1 MRMVSRFLRSSDRG
15 SALVELGM
23 LLPLTIA
30 LLIGAMDLG
39 RVFYSAMAV
48 THAAGAGVH
57 YGARSLARSQDIAGM
72 VATANNAASDVSGFS
87 ATAARSCTC
96 WSAATSTESNMAS
109 CSDTCNSPSVV
120 RVYVTVTGTRTFNTL
135 VNYPGIPRTIT
146 LNRSA
151 KMRAK

>member
-1 MRMVSRFLRSSDRG
+1 MVSRIRRSSDSG

-57 YGARSLARSQDIAGM
+57 YGARSLARSQDITGM
-72 VATANNAASDVSGFS
+72 VSTAKTAAADISGFS
-87 ATAARSCTC
+87 ATAARTCTC
-96 WSAATSTESNMAS
+96 WSAATSTETAMGTCA
-109 CSDTCNSPSVV
+109 DTCASPSVV
-120 RVYVTVTGTRTFNTL
+120 RVYVTVTGTRTFKTL
-135 VNYPGIPRTIT
+135 VNYPGIPNIIR

-151 KMRAK
+151 KMRAQ

>member
-1 MRMVSRFLRSSDRG
+1 MISRIRRSSDSG

-30 LLIGAMDLG
+30 LLVGAMDLG

-57 YGARSLARSQDIAGM
+57 YGARSTARSQDTTGM
-72 VATANNAASDVSGFS
+72 VAVATAAAADISGFS

-96 WSAATSTESNMAS
+96 WSASTSTETAMGS
-109 CSDTCNSPSVV
+109 CVATCTSPSVT
-120 RVYVTVTGTRTFNTL
+120 RIYVTVTGTRTFRTL
-135 VNYPGIPRTIT
+135 VNYPGIPDVIT